1 MISVKPVMTQKELAR
16 RLGVSQSLVSR
27 ALSGTAGNI
36 GASVEAVERIR
47 RAAAEAGYRP
57 SPAAAALRGGSSRFF
72 GVVVKAFDDPFFG
85 HLIGE
90 LQALARK
97 HHYALLLSDGEDESL
112 ATLSRYLPD
121 GLMLVGSDFRPAG
134 MNDFLATGKPVVQI
148 GWGPKQKG
156 ICQVAMDQ
164 AAGLKKLVDYLF
176 GLGHRRIGWIG
187 TFEVPSRRR
196 QTFLSNLF
204 RERGMKIDPALFQ
217 SLAMPPFEAGR
228 EGMTRFL
235 QHPPQSAPTA
245 IIAAE
250 DMVAHG
256 ALRALHETG
265 RRAPQDVSVAGID
278 DIPSA
283 CLSAPPLT
291 TLRQPVCAMIS
302 EAFRMLV
309 DKQTE
314 DADEIF
320 IIPELIIRESCGKIS

>member
-1 MISVKPVMTQKELAR
+1 MISIKPVMTQKELAR

-47 RAAAEAGYRP
+47 RVAAEAGYRP

-121 GLMLVGSDFRPAG
+121 GLILVGSDFCPDG
-134 MNDFLATGKPVVQI
+134 LKTFLATGKPVVQI
-148 GWGPKQKG
+148 GWGSKQKG
-156 ICQVAMDQ
+156 IHQVAMDQ
-164 AAGLKKLVDYLF
+164 AAGLCKLVDYLF
-176 GLGHRRIGWIG
+176 ALGHRDIGWIG
-187 TFEVPSRRR
+187 TSEVSSRRR
-196 QTFLSNLF
+196 QTFLSNLS

-217 SLAMPPFEAGR
+217 CLAVPPFEAGR
-228 EGMTRFL
+228 EGMIRFL
-235 QHPPQSAPTA
+235 QYPPQSAPTA

-256 ALRALHETG
+256 ALRVLHEAG
-265 RRAPQDVSVAGID
+265 KRAPQDISVAGID

-291 TLRQPVCAMIS
+291 TLRQPVRAMIS